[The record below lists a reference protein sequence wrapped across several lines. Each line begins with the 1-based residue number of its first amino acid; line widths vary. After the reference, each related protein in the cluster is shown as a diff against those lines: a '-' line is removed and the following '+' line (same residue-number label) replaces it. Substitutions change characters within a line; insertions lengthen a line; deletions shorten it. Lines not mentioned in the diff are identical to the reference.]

1 MYKYIYKYAC
11 RCRLDDSIFFGIRGS
26 NHLYLYMYYVYC
38 GSYFPSQA
46 AACVLYL
53 QLTSSSSCVCETSS
67 NVPFCRRVL
76 FNIYIMVKYSHINI
90 SCLMCALSYKR
101 IARCSHLNV
110 ERIAITSYYILK
122 YSTNPQEKVIHQRF
136 SSRSIWRSIQR
147 THAREINN
155 KYIIY
160 IILYYI

>member
-1 MYKYIYKYAC
+1 MYTAVVISLLKRRHASYTNWPHRLVAYA
-11 RCRLDDSIFFGIRGS
+11 RR
-26 NHLYLYMYYVYC
+26 
-38 GSYFPSQA
+38 A
-46 AACVLYL
+46 
-53 QLTSSSSCVCETSS
+53 LTYRFV
-67 NVPFCRRVL
+67 VVFCL
-76 FNIYIMVKYSHINI
+76 IYIMVKYSHINT

-101 IARCSHLNV
+101 IACSHLNV

-160 IILYYI
+160 IILYYIGSIRNWGRRTKTKVSLCRWFEFAKYYDVCNVI